1 MEILSVTN
9 NKTQLH
15 RSPSD
20 LSVVCCHE
28 NAEKRKVSSDISFF
42 MSSVSPNCF
51 AQTYKT
57 ELLEIWRIKPSKD
70 GKGKLATASV

>member
-1 MEILSVTN
+1 MELLSVTN

-20 LSVVCCHE
+20 LSIKCCHE
-28 NAEKRKVSSDISFF
+28 NVEKRKVSSDISFF
-42 MSSVSPNCF
+42 MSSKSPNCF

-57 ELLEIWRIKPSKD
+57 DLLEMWRIKPSKD
-70 GKGKLATASV
+70 GKGLLPTTSV